1 MGLVLAGQVT
11 AASGLA
17 AAWRLRTRRKQLETA
32 AADTPSVALRLGG
45 AGIAELDDQ
54 KSHKGW
60 NENRNKNS
68 NSLNSNSLKR
78 SRPPIPDHVSA
89 VLEIEPVDAVLPSAD
104 PPAPIPPR
112 ILAGLREDPLL
123 GLADVRLVQ
132 HVQPTG
138 AGLPERS
145 QAGAS
150 YQSLNQDVARRLGTE
165 PVPAVRLTWLAFR
178 LELPGSRRQTLAA
191 RAAGPILARGGGITG
206 AHRTLDKATRAA
218 SAKLALAGY
227 RTITLADTDYTTH
240 TDGDCR
246 PGSGNDLAETRACPD
261 THRDTN
267 SAGSRGST
275 GSKGSAGSTGSSG
288 SKGSTHSTDS
298 STRAAPG
305 GVLIGMD
312 PAHRP
317 VTLGLFHRTTLS
329 TAIIGSLHLAQILAL
344 RCAAVGARVIIE
356 TARQGEWDSVLL
368 HSGLDAA
375 RLIVQPVGRPVGHP
389 GWPAPSMA
397 TPLLVLRDCGARPP
411 YAEVPRGPWTSIVT
425 LLPYFDP
432 RTAGYLRDADLVG
445 LQRLPREEA
454 AMARHVLALPDKD
467 TAALADLPDP
477 MVLWRSRKRTT
488 RYCEFA
494 PTKWEEAFLGEP
506 LR

>member
-11 AASGLA
+11 AAGGLA
-17 AAWRLRTRRKQLETA
+17 AAWRLRTRRKQLQTSG
-32 AADTPSVALRLGG
+32 ADTPAAALSFGRDGG
-45 AGIAELDDQ
+45 AGLEDRGLTRKWV
-54 KSHKGW
+54 KSSAKHL
-60 NENRNKNS
+60 S
-68 NSLNSNSLKR
+68 QH
-78 SRPPIPDHVSA
+78 IPDHVSA

-104 PPAPIPPR
+104 PPAPIPQQ
-112 ILAGLREDPLL
+112 ILTGLREDPLL
-123 GLADVRLVQ
+123 GLADVRLLQ

-150 YQSLNQDVARRLGTE
+150 YQSLNQDIAHRLGTD
-165 PVPAVRLTWLAFR
+165 PIPATCLTWLAFR
-178 LELPGSRRQTLAA
+178 LELPGSRRHAMAA

-206 AHRTLDKATRAA
+206 ATRTLDKAARTA

-227 RTITLADTDYTTH
+227 RTIALV
-240 TDGDCR
+240 DGDYH
-246 PGSGNDLAETRACPD
+246 PDFGSDLAETRD
-261 THRDTN
+261 
-267 SAGSRGST
+267 SRT
-275 GSKGSAGSTGSSG
+275 
-288 SKGSTHSTDS
+288 
-298 STRAAPG
+298 AAPG
-305 GVLIGMD
+305 GVLIGVD

-317 VTLGLFHRTTLS
+317 VTVGLFRRTTLS
-329 TAIIGSLHLAQILAL
+329 AAVVGGLYLAQILAL
-344 RCAAVGARVIIE
+344 RCAAVGARVIVE

-368 HSGLDAA
+368 YSGLDVS
-375 RLIVQPVGRPVGHP
+375 RLAVQPVGRPVGHP
-389 GWPAPSMA
+389 GWPAPSMT

-411 YAEVPRGPWTSIVT
+411 YAAVPRGPWTAIVT

-445 LQRLPREEA
+445 MQRMPREEA

-467 TAALADLPDP
+467 TAALVDLPDP
-477 MVLWRSRKRTT
+477 MILWRSRKRTM

-506 LR
+506 ER

>member
-1 MGLVLAGQVT
+1 MRTFAGMGLVPAGQFT
-11 AASGLA
+11 AASGVA
-17 AAWRLRTRRKQLETA
+17 AAWRLRTRRKQPETA
-32 AADTPSVALRLGG
+32 VAETPSMALRLGG
-45 AGIAELDDQ
+45 NSAGIAGSDDQ
-54 KSHKGW
+54 RPRNGRDKS
-60 NENRNKNS
+60 S
-68 NSLNSNSLKR
+68 NTSKR
-78 SRPPIPDHVSA
+78 SRPPIPDHVST
-89 VLEIEPVDAVLPSAD
+89 VLEIEPVDAVLCSAD
-104 PPAPIPPR
+104 PPVPIPPE
-112 ILAGLREDPLL
+112 ILAGLHEDPLL

-150 YQSLNQDVARRLGTE
+150 YQSLNQDVARRLGTD
-165 PVPAVRLTWLAFR
+165 PVPATRLTWLAFR
-178 LELPGSRRQTLAA
+178 LELPGSRRHALAA
-191 RAAGPILARGGGITG
+191 RAAGPILARGGGIAG
-206 AHRTLDKATRAA
+206 AHRTLDKAARAA

-227 RTITLADTDYTTH
+227 RTITLADSDYTTSP
-240 TDGDCR
+240 DGGYR
-246 PGSGNDLAETRACPD
+246 PGSGSDLAQTHDGSYTGTNTAPGTRA
-261 THRDTN
+261 T
-267 SAGSRGST
+267 
-275 GSKGSAGSTGSSG
+275 
-288 SKGSTHSTDS
+288 
-298 STRAAPG
+298 PG

-317 VTLGLFHRTTLS
+317 VTLGLFHRRTLS

-344 RCAAVGARVIIE
+344 RCAAVGARVIVE
-356 TARQGEWDSVLL
+356 TARQAEWDAVLL

-389 GWPAPSMA
+389 GWPMPSMA

-454 AMARHVLALPDKD
+454 AMARHVLSLPDKD

-477 MVLWRSRKRTT
+477 MVLWRSRKRTM

-506 LR
+506 VR